1 MQRLTG
7 VIAIC
12 AAMCGMQAGADDAL
26 QPYVDFTFKRVGV
39 PAPGARRLNIQIDP
53 EEQARLLAAA
63 PMPPAEP
70 TEAAVS
76 APDGAPAPYG
86 WFWDEVSPALGD
98 GAGRFERAM
107 AVLGLAS
114 APDPAVPR
122 LQQLQDIAAQHGT
135 EILAA
140 TVGTN
145 VSPALALAVIAIESG
160 GRADAVSRSGAVGLM
175 QLIPATADRFAVTD
189 STHAGQNIRGGV
201 AYLDWLMGA
210 FGRDPVLVLA
220 AYNAGENAV
229 RGAGGVPAYPE
240 TRAYVPRVLA
250 AWALARG
257 LCLTQPEL
265 VSDGCVFAV
274 RG

>member
-12 AAMCGMQAGADDAL
+12 AVLSAAQAGAEGAA
-26 QPYVDFTFKRVGV
+26 QPYPDFTFKRVGV
-39 PAPGARRLNIQIDP
+39 PQPGARRMNIQIDP
-53 EEQARLLAAA
+53 EEQQRLLHAVL
-63 PMPPAEP
+63 PPPALPAASPP
-70 TEAAVS
+70 TAAG
-76 APDGAPAPYG
+76 PEPYG
-86 WFWDEVSPALGD
+86 WFWSEVSPALSD
-98 GAGRFERAM
+98 GAGRFEQAM
-107 AVLGLAS
+107 VVLGR
-114 APDPAVPR
+114 APAADPAVPR
-122 LQQLQDIAAQHGT
+122 LQQLQDIAAAHGK

-145 VSPALALAVIAIESG
+145 VSPALVLAVIAIESG

-175 QLIPATADRFAVTD
+175 QLIPATADRFKVTD
-189 STHAGQNIRGGV
+189 STEARQNIRGGV
-201 AYLDWLMGA
+201 AYLDWLMRE
-210 FGRDPVLVLA
+210 FSNDPVLVLA
-220 AYNAGENAV
+220 AYNSGENSV
-229 RGAGGVPAYPE
+229 KGAGGVPPNPE
-240 TRAYVPRVLA
+240 TRGYVPKVLA

>member
-1 MQRLTG
+1 MRRLAG
-7 VIAIC
+7 VLAISVMLSGAQV
-12 AAMCGMQAGADDAL
+12 AAEDGPL
-26 QPYVDFTFKRVGV
+26 PYPDFTFKRVGV
-39 PAPGARRLNIQIDP
+39 PSPGARRLTIQIDP
-53 EEQARLLAAA
+53 AEQARLLAAVT
-63 PMPPAEP
+63 PPPPAAP
-70 TEAAVS
+70 VA
-76 APDGAPAPYG
+76 APDPARPDPYG
-86 WFWDEVSPALGD
+86 WFWAEVSPALGD
-98 GAGRFERAM
+98 VAGRFDLAL
-107 AVLGLAS
+107 AALGH
-114 APDPAVPR
+114 APAIDPAVPR
-122 LQQLQDIAAQHGT
+122 LQHLQDIAARHGT

-145 VSPALALAVIAIESG
+145 VSPALALAVIAVESG

-175 QLIPATADRFAVTD
+175 QLIPATAERFRVAD
-189 STHAGQNIRGGV
+189 STVAAANIRGGV
-201 AYLDWLMGA
+201 AYLDWLMA
-210 FGRDPVLVLA
+210 EFGRDPVLVLA

-229 RGAGGVPAYPE
+229 KNAGGVPPYPE